1 MKEDSVMSNDLAPV
15 TVRMLAFLHTHQRE
29 LGRPT
34 VLSVDVPAEGV
45 RALDIATSLELPLEI
60 IEGLFLNGTLLG
72 LGALVRPGDRV
83 AFVPYGTP
91 ASHPAFFHRT
101 GIRATAVA

>member
-1 MKEDSVMSNDLAPV
+1 MTNGQAQV

-34 VLSVDVPAEGV
+34 SLTVDVPSEGV
-45 RALDIATSLELPLEI
+45 RAVDIATSLELPLEI

>member
-1 MKEDSVMSNDLAPV
+1 MPHDSAPV

-29 LGRPT
+29 LGKPT
-34 VLSVDVPAEGV
+34 SLVMEVPADGV
-45 RALDIATSLELPLEI
+45 RAVDIATTLELPLEI

-72 LGALVRPGDRV
+72 LGAFVRPGDRI

>member
-1 MKEDSVMSNDLAPV
+1 MKEDPQVAHEHAPV
-15 TVRMLAFLHTHQRE
+15 TVRMLAFLHSHQRE
-29 LGRPT
+29 LGKPT
-34 VLSVDVPAEGV
+34 SLSVDVPVEGV
-45 RALDIATSLELPLEI
+45 RAVDIATSLGLPLEI
-60 IEGLFLNGTLLG
+60 IEGVFLNGTLLG

>member
-1 MKEDSVMSNDLAPV
+1 
-15 TVRMLAFLHTHQRE
+15 MLAFLHTHQRE
-29 LGRPT
+29 LGRAT
-34 VLSVDVPAEGV
+34 SLTLEVPAAGV
-45 RALDIATSLELPLEI
+45 RALDIATSLELPVEI

>member
-1 MKEDSVMSNDLAPV
+1 VKEVQFMAHAAASVS
-15 TVRMLAFLHTHQRE
+15 VRMLAFLHTHQRE

-34 VLSVDVPAEGV
+34 ALSVDVPPAGV
-45 RALDIATSLELPLEI
+45 RAVDIATSLELPLGI

-72 LGALVRPGDRV
+72 LGALVYPGDRV

-101 GIRATAVA
+101 GIRATSVA

>member
-1 MKEDSVMSNDLAPV
+1 MTDDRAPV
-15 TVRMLAFLHTHQRE
+15 TVRLLAFLHTHQRE

-34 VLSVDVPAEGV
+34 SLTLEVPAAGV
-45 RALDIATSLELPLEI
+45 RALDIATSLELPVEI

>member
-1 MKEDSVMSNDLAPV
+1 MATLPPAQ
-15 TVRMLAFLHTHQRE
+15 VRMLAFLHTHQRE

-34 VLSVDVPAEGV
+34 ALSVEVPADGV
-45 RALDIATSLELPLEI
+45 QAVDIATSLELPVEI

-72 LGALVRPGDRV
+72 LGALVHPGDRV

>member
-1 MKEDSVMSNDLAPV
+1 MAHDSAPV
-15 TVRMLAFLHTHQRE
+15 TVRLLAFLHTHQRE

-34 VLSVDVPAEGV
+34 SISVDVPAEGV
-45 RALDIATSLELPLEI
+45 RAVDIATSLELPLEI

-101 GIRATAVA
+101 GIRATADA